1 MSGNIILIR
10 HGQSLWNH
18 ENKFTGI
25 TDINL
30 SSKGIEE
37 AINAQKLIQKLP
49 FQIDYAFTSNLN
61 RAIRTCELIV
71 DKNIISIQN
80 NKALNER
87 DYGDLTGKNKKEIE
101 NEYGMKNVHDWR
113 RGFFN
118 KPPNGENLEEVC
130 NRVSIYYNSNIKPL
144 LAEKNIL
151 IVAHGNSL
159 RALMVVLGL
168 FDEKEIEHIDIP
180 TGIPYI
186 IGFEKN
192 IIIKNNYLNSIQ
204 MKGRQILDSRGNPT
218 IEVDIYKNN
227 HLIAR
232 ESSPSGA
239 STGTNEAYEL
249 RDKESKI
256 YLGKGV
262 NKCVSNVSKFN
273 SSLYI
278 SEELL
283 HDQIRF
289 DKEICKI
296 DGTNLKHNLGGN
308 TTTALSFAAASASS
322 NLNNI
327 QLFQH
332 LKNVYNNKKTDFAL
346 PTPMVNIL
354 NGGKHAGGNLQIQEF
369 MIMPKE
375 DISFK
380 NKLQNIVTVYHTLG
394 KILVKKYGISSKNLG
409 DEGGFAPQLET
420 PEEALEIIE
429 EAIKQSGFI
438 PGKDIFLALDCASS
452 EYYNKKTKTYE
463 VEKNK
468 FLTNIE
474 LVEYY
479 QNLIQKHPSLKS
491 IEDPFDEFD
500 YEGWKIFTEKMS
512 NSIMIVGDDL
522 FTTNFKSVQQGLDN
536 KWANSLLLKVNQIGT
551 ISEAV
556 EAANLLFENDLNV
569 VVSHRSGETTGTL
582 ISDLCVAIG
591 AKYIKIGAPARGER
605 VAKYNRLLQ
614 IEDYLINFQ

>member
-1 MSGNIILIR
+1 
-10 HGQSLWNH
+10 
-18 ENKFTGI
+18 
-25 TDINL
+25 
-30 SSKGIEE
+30 
-37 AINAQKLIQKLP
+37 
-49 FQIDYAFTSNLN
+49 
-61 RAIRTCELIV
+61 
-71 DKNIISIQN
+71 
-80 NKALNER
+80 
-87 DYGDLTGKNKKEIE
+87 
-101 NEYGMKNVHDWR
+101 
-113 RGFFN
+113 
-118 KPPNGENLEEVC
+118 
-130 NRVSIYYNSNIKPL
+130 
-144 LAEKNIL
+144 
-151 IVAHGNSL
+151 
-159 RALMVVLGL
+159 
-168 FDEKEIEHIDIP
+168 
-180 TGIPYI
+180 
-186 IGFEKN
+186 
-192 IIIKNNYLNSIQ
+192 
-204 MKGRQILDSRGNPT
+204 
-218 IEVDIYKNN
+218 
-227 HLIAR
+227 
-232 ESSPSGA
+232 
-239 STGTNEAYEL
+239 
-249 RDKESKI
+249 
-256 YLGKGV
+256 
-262 NKCVSNVSKFN
+262 
-273 SSLYI
+273 
-278 SEELL
+278 
-283 HDQIRF
+283 
-289 DKEICKI
+289 
-296 DGTNLKHNLGGN
+296 
-308 TTTALSFAAASASS
+308 
-322 NLNNI
+322 
-327 QLFQH
+327 
-332 LKNVYNNKKTDFAL
+332 
-346 PTPMVNIL
+346 
-354 NGGKHAGGNLQIQEF
+354 
-369 MIMPKE
+369 MPKE

-479 QNLIQKHPSLKS
+479 QNLIQKYPSLKS